1 MKQVTLVTRRT
12 YFGIDPYRLREATE
26 RVLLRIDGI
35 PPERAAIRLD
45 ALVEDFR
52 ITAAASQTMI
62 DEMVRQGLLQR
73 RDERGREFGVTETFR
88 QYAGARI
95 VDPLQRSLAR
105 TVIEQ
110 VVAQA
115 WRFNRTA
122 SNNKYEIDAIAVFGA
137 YMSIDA
143 ELPELSLGVTG
154 RRRPPAERPAAG
166 RATVPTEG
174 RDQIRRVLDGQSSY
188 IETHFYQHLAD
199 VPRPFSVI
207 FRSEV

>member
-1 MKQVTLVTRRT
+1 MKQVTLVTRRL

-26 RVLLRIDGI
+26 RVLSRIDGV
-35 PPERAAIRLD
+35 PHERAAVRVD

-52 ITAAASQTMI
+52 IGAAASQTMI
-62 DEMVRQGLLQR
+62 DEMVRKGLLQR
-73 RDERGREFGVTETFR
+73 RDERGREYAVTDTFR
-88 QYAGARI
+88 LYAGARI
-95 VDPLQRSLAR
+95 VDPLGRALAR
-105 TVIEQ
+105 GVIEQ
-110 VVAQA
+110 VVDQA

-137 YMSIDA
+137 YMSTDA

-166 RATVPTEG
+166 RATMPTEG
-174 RDQIRRVLDGQSSY
+174 HDQIRRILNGQSSY
-188 IETHFYQHLAD
+188 IETHFYQRLAD

-207 FRSEV
+207 FRSDS